1 MMALP
6 QLNTVNYEL
15 TIPSS
20 DQVISYRPFMVKE
33 EKVLLTVLE
42 SQDSKQITSAI
53 KDIVEVCTFNSV
65 KLDSLAMYDLEYIF
79 LKLRSKSVGESAKLG
94 FKCKECEELNE
105 VDINLENITLTGN
118 PKAEASISLTDIV
131 GVSMKY
137 PTVKNVERLLQE
149 NKDASSTDLIIA
161 MIAASIVSIYDAE
174 SVYPAEES
182 TPKELI
188 DFIESLNKGQFAK
201 LQEFFNEFP
210 RLREE
215 VKFTCTKCGTEN
227 EVVLEGLNDFFA

>member
-1 MMALP
+1 MRTTLC
-6 QLNTVNYEL
+6 LL
-15 TIPSS
+15 IP
-20 DQVISYRPFMVKE
+20 
-33 EKVLLTVLE
+33 LLTGALRLMSPSGYKPKE
-42 SQDSKQITSAI
+42 PIIRGSTPPFENFDPFQFSKDEKRA
-53 KDIVEVCTFNSV
+53 VFFRE
-65 KLDSLAMYDLEYIF
+65 AE
-79 LKLRSKSVGESAKLG
+79 LKHGR
-94 FKCKECEELNE
+94 
-105 VDINLENITLTGN
+105 
-118 PKAEASISLTDIV
+118 
-131 GVSMKY
+131 
-137 PTVKNVERLLQE
+137 
-149 NKDASSTDLIIA
+149 IA

-227 EVVLEGLNDFFA
+227 KVVLEGLNDFFA